1 MVNVDVSSVGDRGF
15 DPADPVKPKTITFA
29 FARLVIGTSRTVG
42 SAKKFVRITSVLVE
56 ESSRRRFARYV
67 HVKN

>member
-1 MVNVDVSSVGDRGF
+1 MTFVQVFMILIMVAIS
-15 DPADPVKPKTITFA
+15 
-29 FARLVIGTSRTVG
+29 RLVIGTSRTVG